1 MNRINKK
8 NRLRSL
14 IYGGIDGII
23 TIFNLISGIEGAK
36 MKSKI
41 ILILGLGTLIADAT
55 SMGFGDYLSIDAE
68 SKYRN
73 NKKVNN
79 KVNNKDINED
89 IEEKPIVNGL
99 ITFTSFIIFGMIP
112 LASYILFNKFSKNGS
127 YLKTYI
133 STIMSLFL
141 LGSIQSRFTHI
152 PWYESGTYT
161 SLYGMLASII
171 SYYVAHLMSN
181 INN

>member
-1 MNRINKK
+1 MNIINKK

-73 NKKVNN
+73 NKKV
-79 KVNNKDINED
+79 VDGYKDINED

-99 ITFTSFIIFGMIP
+99 ITFTSFVIFGMIP